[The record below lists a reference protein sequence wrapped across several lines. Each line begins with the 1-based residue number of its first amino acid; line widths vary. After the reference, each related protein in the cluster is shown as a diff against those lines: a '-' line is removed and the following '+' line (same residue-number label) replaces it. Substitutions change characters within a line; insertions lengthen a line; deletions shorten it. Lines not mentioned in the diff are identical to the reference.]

1 MHHPSSRDGDIESRS
16 FPDITASDSD
26 TDWGQVEAT
35 LDTLAAA
42 RETAWIAYRRE
53 RHQMPEPSGE
63 ERETSHSICQRLT
76 QLGIQAS
83 IPERGVGVVA
93 DLLLGG
99 ATMDDPAIALRA
111 DIDALRMPDR
121 KTVAHASARDG
132 LAHACGHDVHTTI
145 VLAAAELLQQFQ
157 SGDKARLIH
166 KPLRIR
172 VLFQSAE
179 ETGDGAAWMV
189 EDGYVQPIESILGL
203 HVEPNLLAGHVGI
216 CYGVLTAAVDALSFS
231 VRGKGGHTARPHTT
245 TDPILAATMLVS
257 TLYQSLP
264 RSADVRDPS
273 VFTIGQIHG
282 GHAPNVIPDEVKVVG
297 TLRTTDPTGREQLM
311 SKIHQTAS
319 HLAALTGNTID
330 IEVFQSLGCVINSH
344 RETRAFQH
352 SANEVCGE
360 DAVVIIDQPSMGG
373 EDFAEYL
380 PECNGSQIRLGCAH
394 EMPWPHLHSPV
405 FDVDERCIGIGARLM
420 ARTALRLG
428 LE

>member
-1 MHHPSSRDGDIESRS
+1 MHHPSSYDGETELGES
-16 FPDITASDSD
+16 PDSTPHSPSPNVDWTSVQARIDS
-26 TDWGQVEAT
+26 
-35 LDTLAAA
+35 LAKQ
-42 RETAWIAYRRE
+42 RESAWIAYRRE

-76 QLGIQAS
+76 QLGLTAF

-121 KTVAHASARDG
+121 KPVAHASARAG
-132 LAHACGHDVHTTI
+132 LAHACGHDVHATV
-145 VLAAAELLQQFQ
+145 VLAATELLQQFQ
-157 SGDKARLIH
+157 TTGLIS

-172 VLFQSAE
+172 LLFQAAE

-189 EDGYVQPIESILGL
+189 EDGYIEPVRSILGL
-203 HVEPNLLAGHVGI
+203 HVEPNLLVGYAGI
-216 CYGVLTAAVDALSFS
+216 RYGVFTAAVDAMSFT
-231 VRGKGGHTARPHTT
+231 VRGRGGHTARPHTT
-245 TDPILAATMLVS
+245 TDPVLAATMLVS
-257 TLYQSLP
+257 ALYQLLP

-282 GHAPNVIPDEVKVVG
+282 GHAPNVIPDEVQVMG
-297 TLRTTDPTGREQLM
+297 TLRTTDPTGREVLM
-311 SKIHQTAS
+311 KKIEAAAS
-319 HLAALTGNTID
+319 HIASLTGNTID
-330 IEVFQSLGCVINSH
+330 IDVFQSLGCVINSR
-344 RETRAFQH
+344 RETQSLQS
-352 SANEVCGE
+352 SAQEVCG
-360 DAVVIIDQPSMGG
+360 ANGVVIIDQPSMGG

-380 PECNGSQIRLGCAH
+380 PECSGSQFRLGCAK

-405 FDVDERCIGIGARLM
+405 FDVDERCIPLAARLM
-420 ARTALRLG
+420 ARSALRLG